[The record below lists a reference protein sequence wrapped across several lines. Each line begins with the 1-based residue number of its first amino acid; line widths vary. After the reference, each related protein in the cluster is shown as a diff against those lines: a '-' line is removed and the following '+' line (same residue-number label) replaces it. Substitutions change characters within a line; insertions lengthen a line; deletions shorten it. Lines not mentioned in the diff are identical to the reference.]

1 MKANSRTRLLGI
13 FILPAIPILFLG
25 AWFLSQSES
34 IPTSGFTESS
44 TDPYIFNMVTSEFSS
59 KTEDGKEIESYRWDP
74 GTIVVQ
80 KGQDITLKI
89 YGVNGKE
96 HPFYIEGTDYKGVV
110 QKGEETELT
119 VRFDKEGTYRL
130 ICTAHHT
137 LEQNG
142 PMIGYIVV
150 D

>member
-1 MKANSRTRLLGI
+1 MKDSLTRKLGL
-13 FILPAIPILFLG
+13 FILPAIPFLFLG
-25 AWFLSQSES
+25 TWYLNQSEPM
-34 IPTSGFTESS
+34 PTSGQLTNSEN
-44 TDPYIFNMVTSEFSS
+44 TYVINMVTGEFST
-59 KTEDGKEIESYRWDP
+59 KTDDGKEIEAYRWDP
-74 GTIVVQ
+74 GTVVVP
-80 KGQDITLKI
+80 KGQNVTLKI

-96 HPFYIEGTDYKGVV
+96 HPFYIEGTDYKGVI
-110 QKGEETELT
+110 QKGKESELT

-130 ICTAHHT
+130 ICTAHQT

>member
-1 MKANSRTRLLGI
+1 MKSNITRKLGF
-13 FILPAIPILFLG
+13 FILPAIPFVFLG
-25 AWFLSQSES
+25 TWYLNQSTPV
-34 IPTSGFTESS
+34 PTSGLAVSS
-44 TDPYIFNMVTSEFSS
+44 EDAYVINMVTSEFST

-74 GTIVVQ
+74 GTIVVP
-80 KGQDITLKI
+80 KEQDITLKI

-110 QKGEETELT
+110 QKGKETEIT

-130 ICTAHHT
+130 ICSAHHT

-142 PMIGYIVV
+142 PMIGYIIV

>member
-1 MKANSRTRLLGI
+1 MKDSMTRKLGLI
-13 FILPAIPILFLG
+13 ILPVIPFLFLG
-25 AWFLSQSES
+25 AWYLNQPEP
-34 IPTSGFTESS
+34 IATSGLAANSDE
-44 TDPYIFNMVTSEFSS
+44 PYVINLVTSEFST
-59 KTEDGKEIESYRWDP
+59 KTDDGKEIESYRWDP
-74 GTIVVQ
+74 GTIVVP
-80 KGQDITLKI
+80 KGQDVTLKI

-110 QKGEETELT
+110 QKGKETEFN

-137 LEQNG
+137 LDQNG